1 MRLDI
6 KKKLSARTDRVKSID
21 MHPTEPWVLASL
33 YNGKAYIW
41 NYETQAQ
48 VKTFEVSDL
57 PVRTAKFIARKNWII
72 TGSDDMQLRVYNYN
86 THERVAA
93 FDAHQDY
100 IRCIAVH
107 PTLPY
112 VLTGSDDTSI
122 KLWDWEKNWKCVQ
135 IFEGHTYFVMGLS
148 INPKDTNTFAS
159 ASLDKTIKVWNLGS
173 PTPNYTIEG
182 HTKGVNAV
190 DYYHGSD
197 KPYLV
202 SGADDFQAKVWDYQN
217 TSCVQTLEGHSQNV
231 VTVAYHPTLPII
243 LTGSEDGTCRVW
255 NSSTYRL
262 ESSLNYGM
270 DRVWSI
276 GYGQNSNTVAIGHE
290 EGIVVLSLG
299 RDDPA
304 VSMDTNGRIIWSK
317 HNEIRSANVKASIDS
332 GLDDGERIS
341 LSVKD
346 LGSCEMYPYILKHS
360 PNGRFVV
367 VCGDGE
373 YIIYTALAWRNKS
386 FGSGQEFVWAQNSN
400 EYAVRESS
408 SSIRLYKSFKEKSRP
423 ATSALSNMGYAA
435 EEIFG
440 GSLLGVRGSG
450 GTLTLYDWETELVVR
465 RIDVDAK
472 HIFWSDSGELFAVAT
487 EDSYFVL
494 RFDRD
499 AFLEN
504 VQQNSNQIGEEGVEE
519 AVEFVTEIQESVKSG
534 CWIGDCFIYTNTLN
548 RLNYLVGGQVF
559 TISHFDTSMSM
570 LGYVARDNR
579 VYLADKEVNVVS
591 YVLPL
596 PVIEYQTAILR
607 GDMDVAQELL
617 PSIPSDQRHKIAK
630 FLEAEGMKELALD
643 VTTDPEQRFDLAIQ
657 LNRLDAACKL
667 ADESGAEAKWRIV
680 GDCALRA
687 WDFSMAERCLL
698 NAKDLSGLLVLYT
711 SSGNA
716 AGLEKLAEMAD
727 ALGANNIAFTCYQTL
742 KQNEKCLDLLLRSN
756 RTPEAALF
764 ARTYLPGKVD
774 EIVPK
779 WRGLLEELGKH
790 KAAEAIASPKDYANL
805 FPNIARGMAVAAE
818 QPAAAARPASDY
830 PQHKLDVFKDLLSE
844 QQAEPVE
851 NGGVDEANANG
862 NGTAPLET
870 APLSANDEN
879 GDDIALDIDENGRED
894 DDDEF
899 HEASPAAE

>member
-1 MRLDI
+1 MGMQLDV
-6 KKKLSARTDRVKSID
+6 KKKLSVRTDRIKAID
-21 MHPTEPWVLASL
+21 MHPTEPWVVASL
-33 YNGKAYIW
+33 YDGKVHIW
-41 NYETQAQ
+41 NYETQAEI
-48 VKTFEVSDL
+48 KTFEVSDM
-57 PVRTAKFIARKNWII
+57 PVRTVKFVARKNWIVA
-72 TGSDDMQLRVYNYN
+72 GSDDMQLRVFNYN

-100 IRCIAVH
+100 IRCVAVH

-112 VLTGSDDTSI
+112 VLTSSDDMSI

-135 IFEGHTYFVMGLS
+135 MFEGHTHFVMGLA

-182 HTKGVNAV
+182 HIKGINAI

-202 SGADDFQAKVWDYQN
+202 SGADDFCAKVWDYQN
-217 TSCVQTLEGHSQNV
+217 TSCVQTLEGHADNV
-231 VTVAYHPTLPII
+231 VAVAFHPSLPII
-243 LTGSEDGTCRVW
+243 MTGSEDGTCRLW

-270 DRVWSI
+270 ERVWTI
-276 GYGQNSNTVAIGHE
+276 GYSQGSNTVAIGHE
-290 EGIVVLSLG
+290 KGIVVLSLG

-317 HNEIRSANVKASIDS
+317 QNEVRSANVKTSMDS
-332 GLDDGERIS
+332 GVGDGERIS

-346 LGSCEMYPYILKHS
+346 LGSCEVYPYILKHS

-386 FGSGQEFVWAQNSN
+386 FGSGKEFVWAQNSN

-408 SSIRLYKSFKEKSRP
+408 TSIKMFKNFKEKPQP
-423 ATSALSNMGYAA
+423 AMSALASIGYSA

-440 GSLLGVRGSG
+440 GSLLGVRGAG

-472 HIFWSDSGELFAVAT
+472 KVFWSDSGDIFAVAT
-487 EDSYFVL
+487 DDSYFVL
-494 RFDRD
+494 RYNRD
-499 AFLEN
+499 AFLESA
-504 VQQNSNQIGEEGVEE
+504 QQSGNQTGEEGVEE
-519 AVEFVTEIQESVKSG
+519 AIEFVTEIQESVRSG
-534 CWIGDCFIYTNTLN
+534 CWIGDCFIYTNSLN

-579 VYLADKEVNVVS
+579 VYLADKSVSVVS

-596 PVIEYQTAILR
+596 PVIEYQTAVLR
-607 GDMDVAQELL
+607 GDMDLAQELL
-617 PSIPSDQRHKIAK
+617 PSVPSDQRHKIAK

-643 VTTDPEQRFDLAIQ
+643 VTTDPEQQFDLAIQ
-657 LNRLDAACKL
+657 LKKLDVACRLAE
-667 ADESGAEAKWRIV
+667 ESGAEAKWRIV
-680 GDCALRA
+680 GDCALRM
-687 WDFSMAERCLL
+687 WDFATAERCLL
-698 NAKDLSGLLVLYT
+698 NAKDLSGLLILYT

-716 AGLEKLAEMAD
+716 AGLERLAEMAE
-727 ALGANNIAFTCYQTL
+727 AAGANNVAFTCYQTL
-742 KQNEKCLDLLLRSN
+742 KQNEKCLDLLLHSN
-756 RTPEAALF
+756 RIPEAALF
-764 ARTYLPGKVD
+764 ARTYLPAKAD

-779 WRGLLEELGKH
+779 WKAHLEGLGKQ
-790 KAAEAIASPKDYANL
+790 KAADAIASPAQHPNL
-805 FPNIARGMAVAAE
+805 FPNFERGLAVASELSAAAPTI
-818 QPAAAARPASDY
+818 PAAEY
-830 PQHKLDVFKDLLSE
+830 PKHSADIFRDLLNEEHSPDSAE
-844 QQAEPVE
+844 GGDAKVPLASGDVEPVIDMADQD
-851 NGGVDEANANG
+851 DE
-862 NGTAPLET
+862 
-870 APLSANDEN
+870 
-879 GDDIALDIDENGRED
+879 
-894 DDDEF
+894 DEF
-899 HEASPAAE
+899 HEASPVE

>member
-1 MRLDI
+1 MR
-6 KKKLSARTDRVKSID
+6 KLSARSGRVKSVD

-33 YNGKAYIW
+33 YGGQVHIW
-41 NYETQAQ
+41 NHETQAQ

-57 PVRTAKFIARKNWII
+57 PVRAAKFIARKNWII

-112 VLTGSDDTSI
+112 VLTGSDDMSI
-122 KLWDWEKNWKCVQ
+122 KLWDWDKNWKCIQ
-135 IFEGHTYFVMGLS
+135 MFEGHTYFVMGLS

-159 ASLDKTIKVWNLGS
+159 ASLDKTIKVWSLGS
-173 PTPNYTIEG
+173 PVPNYTIDG

-202 SGADDFQAKVWDYQN
+202 SGADDFLTKVWDYQN
-217 TSCVQTLEGHSQNV
+217 NSCVQTLEGHSQNV
-231 VTVAYHPTLPII
+231 VTVAFHPTLPII
-243 LTGSEDGTCRVW
+243 MTGSEDGTCRIW
-255 NSSTYRL
+255 NSGTYRL

-276 GYGQNSNTVAIGHE
+276 GYAPHSNTVAIGHE
-290 EGIVVLSLG
+290 EGVVVLSLG

-317 HNEIRSANVKASIDS
+317 HNEIRSANVKASMDS
-332 GLDDGERIS
+332 GLGDGERIM

-346 LGSCEMYPYILKHS
+346 LGSCEVYPYTLKHS

-400 EYAVRESS
+400 DYAVRESS
-408 SSIRLYKSFKEKSRP
+408 SSIRLFKSFKEKARP
-423 ATSALSNMGYAA
+423 STSALTSLGYAA

-440 GSLLGVRGSG
+440 GSLLGVRGLG
-450 GTLTLYDWETELVVR
+450 GTLTLYDWETELIVR
-465 RIDVDAK
+465 RIDVEAK
-472 HIFWSDSGELFAVAT
+472 SIFWSENGELFVVAT
-487 EDSYFVL
+487 EDSYYVL
-494 RFDRD
+494 KFNRD
-499 AFLEN
+499 ALAEYC
-504 VQQNSNQIGEEGVEE
+504 QQHGGLTSEEGVEE

-534 CWIGDCFIYTNTLN
+534 CWIGDCFIYTNNAN

-559 TISHFDTSMSM
+559 TISHFDTSMAM

-579 VYLADKEVNVVS
+579 IYLADKDVNIVS

-607 GDMDVAQELL
+607 GDMEMAQGLL
-617 PSIPSDQRHKIAK
+617 PLIPSDQRSKIAQ
-630 FLEAEGMKELALD
+630 FLEAEDMKELALE
-643 VTTDPEQRFDLAIQ
+643 VTTDPEQRFDLAVQ
-657 LNRLDAACKL
+657 LNQLETAFKL
-667 ADESGAEAKWRIV
+667 AEESDAEAKWRIV
-680 GDCALRA
+680 GDCALRS
-687 WDFSMAERCLL
+687 WNFELAERCML
-698 NAKDLSGLLVLYT
+698 NAKDLSGLLLLYT

-716 AGLEKLAEMAD
+716 TGMEKLAEMAE
-727 ALGANNIAFTCYQTL
+727 AAGANNIAFACYQTL
-742 KQNEKCLDLLLRSN
+742 KQNDKCYELLLRID
-756 RTPEAALF
+756 RVPEAALF
-764 ARTYLPGKVD
+764 ARAHLPGKV
-774 EIVPK
+774 EEVVPK
-779 WRGLLEELGKH
+779 WKELLVGLGKH
-790 KAAEAIASPKDYANL
+790 RAAEAIANPKDYANL
-805 FPNIARGMAVAAE
+805 FPDFDRAIAAAATRQAAVPACRYPEHKDALFRDALNDAGDV
-818 QPAAAARPASDY
+818 QPAADLAEAGEVLMEEAALEDGAAAE
-830 PQHKLDVFKDLLSE
+830 DVVE
-844 QQAEPVE
+844 AE
-851 NGGVDEANANG
+851 DEAAD
-862 NGTAPLET
+862 AEV
-870 APLSANDEN
+870 
-879 GDDIALDIDENGRED
+879 
-894 DDDEF
+894 DDEF
-899 HEASPAAE
+899 HEASPASE

>member
-1 MRLDI
+1 MHTKMLV
-6 KKKLSARTDRVKSID
+6 RTDRIKSID
-21 MHPTEPWVLASL
+21 MHPTEPWVVASL
-33 YNGKAYIW
+33 YDGKIHVW
-41 NYETQAQ
+41 NYETQAE
-48 VKTFEVSDL
+48 VKTFEVSDM
-57 PVRTAKFIARKNWII
+57 PVRTVKFIARKNWIVA
-72 TGSDDMQLRVYNYN
+72 GSDDMQLRVFNYN

-112 VLTGSDDTSI
+112 VLTSSDDMSI

-135 IFEGHTYFVMGLS
+135 MFEGHTHFVMGLS

-173 PTPNYTIEG
+173 STPNYTIEG
-182 HTKGVNAV
+182 HMKGINAI

-202 SGADDFQAKVWDYQN
+202 SGADDFCAKVWDYQN
-217 TSCVQTLEGHSQNV
+217 TSCVQTLEGHADNV
-231 VTVAYHPTLPII
+231 VTVAFHPSLPII
-243 LTGSEDGTCRVW
+243 ITGSEDGTCRVW

-270 DRVWSI
+270 ERVWAI
-276 GYGQNSNTVAIGHE
+276 GYSQGTNTVAIGHE
-290 EGIVVLSLG
+290 KGIVVLSLG

-317 HNEIRSANVKASIDS
+317 QNEIRSANVKTSMDS
-332 GLDDGERIS
+332 GIDDGERIP

-346 LGSCEMYPYILKHS
+346 LGSCEVYPYILKHS

-386 FGSGQEFVWAQNSN
+386 FGSGKEFVWAQNSN

-408 SSIRLYKSFKEKSRP
+408 TSIKLYKNFKEKPTP
-423 ATSALSNMGYAA
+423 ATSALPSIGYSA

-440 GSLLGVRGSG
+440 GCLLGVRGAG

-465 RIDVDAK
+465 RIDVEAK
-472 HIFWSDSGELFAVAT
+472 RVFWSDSGEIFAVAT

-494 RFDRD
+494 RYNRD
-499 AFLEN
+499 AFLESA
-504 VQQNSNQIGEEGVEE
+504 QQSGNQTGEEGVEE
-519 AVEFVTEIQESVKSG
+519 AVEFVTEIQESVRSG
-534 CWIGDCFIYTNTLN
+534 CWIGDCFIYTNSLN

-559 TISHFDTSMSM
+559 TISHCDTSMSM

-579 VYLADKEVNVVS
+579 VYLADKSVNVVS

-596 PVIEYQTAILR
+596 PVIEYQTAVLR

-630 FLEAEGMKELALD
+630 FLEAEGMKEMALD
-643 VTTDPEQRFDLAIQ
+643 VTTDPEQQFDLAIQ
-657 LNRLDAACKL
+657 LKRLDVACSL
-667 ADESGAEAKWRIV
+667 AEKSGAEAKWRIV
-680 GDCALRA
+680 GDCALRV
-687 WDFSMAERCLL
+687 WNFGMAERCMLK
-698 NAKDLSGLLVLYT
+698 AKDLSGLLILYT

-727 ALGANNIAFTCYQTL
+727 SSGANNVAFTCYQTL
-742 KQNEKCLDLLLRSN
+742 KQNDKCLDLLLRSN
-756 RTPEAALF
+756 RIPEAALF
-764 ARTYLPGKVD
+764 ARTHLPAKVD

-779 WRGLLEELGKH
+779 WKAHLEELGKR
-790 KAAEAIASPKDYANL
+790 KAADAIASPAEYSNL
-805 FPNIARGMAVAAE
+805 FPSFERGLAVASE
-818 QPAAAARPASDY
+818 LPMAATANILASEY
-830 PQHKLDVFKDLLSE
+830 PKRSADMFKDLLNND
-844 QQAEPVE
+844 QGDVAAEGKDAEVPL
-851 NGGVDEANANG
+851 ANG
-862 NGTAPLET
+862 NAELIPD
-870 APLSANDEN
+870 AADQDDE
-879 GDDIALDIDENGRED
+879 E
-894 DDDEF
+894 EF
-899 HEASPAAE
+899 HEASPAE